1 MIEGEIKARCK
12 YCQKLLAG
20 SSNNG
25 TTHLKTH
32 MGNYIQR
39 KIHDRSQRFRC
50 FRRRR
55 GEEGT

>member
-1 MIEGEIKARCK
+1 
-12 YCQKLLAG
+12 
-20 SSNNG
+20 
-25 TTHLKTH
+25 